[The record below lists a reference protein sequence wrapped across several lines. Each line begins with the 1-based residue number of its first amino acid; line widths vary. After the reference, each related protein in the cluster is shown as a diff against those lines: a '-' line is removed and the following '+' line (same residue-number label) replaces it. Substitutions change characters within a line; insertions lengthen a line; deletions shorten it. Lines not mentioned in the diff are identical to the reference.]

1 MGIFVLLYKMINI
14 ESFNDYEDINQLAI
28 TFIGT
33 PKKNLETDVYSV
45 LLKDPLIF
53 KLPKSKLLEIKED
66 DNGVLKAIYALRD
79 PALIHFFD
87 NLDANI
93 VNLSNRYSLKWFGK
107 DIPQMKLMNYYKNIY
122 NIENNVRNLHLT
134 LDSDADYDELLNY
147 NIDDDQNI
155 VIRIAEMYI
164 YKDAMRLNLNFD
176 SCAYDSTSADSND
189 DLKNMLN
196 SSPPLC
202 ETYMIN
208 SDRSVCE
215 TNIVN
220 SDRQACET
228 YMDNIENSDE
238 DSVSDADTETAAL
251 DTTDINCKVEML
263 NLIKAK
269 ERIRNKLL
277 SNTSRINSAKKDLV
291 AQTDG
296 IDKELDMFRTQLEN
310 M

>member
-1 MGIFVLLYKMINI
+1 MINI
-14 ESFNDYEDINQLAI
+14 ESFNDYDDIEKLAI

-33 PKKNLETDVYSV
+33 PKKNLATDVYSV
-45 LLKDPLIF
+45 LLKEPLIL

-66 DNGVLKAIYALRD
+66 DNGVLKAIYALCD
-79 PALIHFFD
+79 PALILFFD

-107 DIPQMKLMNYYKNIY
+107 DIPQIKLMNYYKIIY

-134 LDSDADYDELLNY
+134 LDSDSDYDELLNY
-147 NIDDDQNI
+147 NTDDYQNI
-155 VIRIAEMYI
+155 IIRIAEMHI

-176 SCAYDSTSADSND
+176 SCAYDSTSANSND

-220 SDRQACET
+220 SDRQSCET
-228 YMDNIENSDE
+228 YMDNIENSVEDE
-238 DSVSDADTETAAL
+238 DSVSDVDTETAAL

-291 AQTDG
+291 AQTVG
-296 IDKELDMFRTQLEN
+296 IDKELDMFRAQLEN
-310 M
+310 MQ